1 MVNQGS
7 GKVPKEVNVLGIGQ
21 NRHVFQKR
29 IFFKKIKKE
38 NLPYKKRVNRGDK
51 KGDKAILLGGPE
63 RTPLTMRSLNR
74 LIREP
79 GKCRRR

>member
-38 NLPYKKRVNRGDK
+38 NLPYKKRVNRG
-51 KGDKAILLGGPE
+51 A
-63 RTPLTMRSLNR
+63 
-74 LIREP
+74 
-79 GKCRRR
+79 